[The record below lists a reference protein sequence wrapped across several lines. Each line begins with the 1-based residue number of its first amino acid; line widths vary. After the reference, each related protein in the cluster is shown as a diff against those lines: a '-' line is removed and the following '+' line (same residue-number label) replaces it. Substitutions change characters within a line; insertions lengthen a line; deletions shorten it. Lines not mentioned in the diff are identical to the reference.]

1 MTSEVGMT
9 AFNIN
14 EGLFD
19 VSAKEKT
26 LCLNY

>member
-9 AFNIN
+9 DFNIN
-14 EGLFD
+14 EGLFV
-19 VSAKEKT
+19 VSEKEET